1 ALCSQ
6 EEVVYLREKEKAW
19 NKSAILIGT
28 IGIIGISIA
37 SGSLFVAL
45 GLSSIA
51 AISLL
56 LQQKF
61 PDKNGLY
68 SIEVLG
74 GRITL
79 KLGSSALWHLS
90 VCDVESFDITYSKD
104 GAVIKEITLKTVNDG
119 YVLPK
124 LNRFETTEVLDLV
137 SLVQTLKERA

>member
-1 ALCSQ
+1 M
-6 EEVVYLREKEKAW
+6 YLREKEKAW

>member
-1 ALCSQ
+1 M
-6 EEVVYLREKEKAW
+6 YLREKEKAL
-19 NKSAILIGT
+19 NKGVVLIGT

-51 AISLL
+51 VTSLF

-61 PDKNGLY
+61 PDKSGLY

-79 KLGSSALWHLS
+79 KLGDNVLWHLN
-90 VCDVESFDITYSKD
+90 VCDVESSDISYSRD
-104 GAVIKEITLKTVNDG
+104 GTMLKEIILKTASDS

-124 LNRFETTEVLDLV
+124 LECFETTEVSQLV
-137 SLVQTLKERA
+137 SFVQTLKERA

>member
-1 ALCSQ
+1 M
-6 EEVVYLREKEKAW
+6 YLREKEKAL
-19 NKSAILIGT
+19 NKGAVLIGT

-51 AISLL
+51 VISLF

-61 PDKNGLY
+61 PDKSGLY

-79 KLGSSALWHLS
+79 KLGDNVLWHLN
-90 VCDVESFDITYSKD
+90 VCDVESSDISYSRD
-104 GAVIKEITLKTVNDG
+104 GTILKEIILKTASDS

-124 LNRFETTEVLDLV
+124 LECFETTEVSQLV
-137 SLVQTLKERA
+137 SFVQTLKERA

>member
-1 ALCSQ
+1 M
-6 EEVVYLREKEKAW
+6 YLREKEKALY
-19 NKSAILIGT
+19 KGVILIGT
-28 IGIIGISIA
+28 IGTIGISIA
-37 SGSLFVAL
+37 SGSLFLAL

-68 SIEVLG
+68 SIEVLDK
-74 GRITL
+74 RITL
-79 KLGSSALWHLS
+79 KLGNSALWHLS
-90 VCDVESFDITYSKD
+90 VCDVESFDTAYSRD
-104 GAVIKEITLKTVNDG
+104 GAVIREITLKTVSDS

-124 LNRFETTEVLDLV
+124 LDRFETSEVLDLV

>member
-1 ALCSQ
+1 M
-6 EEVVYLREKEKAW
+6 YLREKEKAL
-19 NKSAILIGT
+19 NKGAVLIGT

-51 AISLL
+51 VISLF

-61 PDKNGLY
+61 PDKSGLY

-79 KLGSSALWHLS
+79 KLGDNVLWHLN
-90 VCDVESFDITYSKD
+90 VCDVESSDISYSRD
-104 GAVIKEITLKTVNDG
+104 GTTLKEIILKTASDS

-124 LNRFETTEVLDLV
+124 LERFETTEVSQLV
-137 SLVQTLKERA
+137 SFVQTLKERA

>member
-1 ALCSQ
+1 M
-6 EEVVYLREKEKAW
+6 YLREKEKAL
-19 NKSAILIGT
+19 NKGAVLIGT

-51 AISLL
+51 VISLF

-61 PDKNGLY
+61 PDKSGLY
-68 SIEVLG
+68 SIEALG

-79 KLGSSALWHLS
+79 KLGDNVLWHLN
-90 VCDVESFDITYSKD
+90 VCDVESSEISYSRD
-104 GAVIKEITLKTVNDG
+104 GTMLKEIILKTASDS

-124 LNRFETTEVLDLV
+124 LEYFETTEVSQLV
-137 SLVQTLKERA
+137 SFVQTLKERA

>member
-1 ALCSQ
+1 M
-6 EEVVYLREKEKAW
+6 YLREKEKAL
-19 NKSAILIGT
+19 NKGAFLIGT

-51 AISLL
+51 VISLF
-56 LQQKF
+56 LQQMF
-61 PDKNGLY
+61 PDKSGLY

-79 KLGSSALWHLS
+79 KLGDNVLWHLN
-90 VCDVESFDITYSKD
+90 VCDVESSDISYSRD
-104 GAVIKEITLKTVNDG
+104 GTMLKEIILKTASDS

-124 LNRFETTEVLDLV
+124 LECFETTEVSQLV
-137 SLVQTLKERA
+137 SFVQTLKERA

>member
-1 ALCSQ
+1 M
-6 EEVVYLREKEKAW
+6 YLREKEKAL
-19 NKSAILIGT
+19 NKGAVLIGT

-51 AISLL
+51 VISLF

-61 PDKNGLY
+61 PDKSGLY

-79 KLGSSALWHLS
+79 KLGVNVLWHLN
-90 VCDVESFDITYSKD
+90 VCDVESSDISYSRD
-104 GAVIKEITLKTVNDG
+104 GTMLKEIILKTASDS

-124 LNRFETTEVLDLV
+124 LEYFETTEVSQLV
-137 SLVQTLKERA
+137 SFVQTLKERA

>member
-1 ALCSQ
+1 M
-6 EEVVYLREKEKAW
+6 YLREKEKAL
-19 NKSAILIGT
+19 NKGVILIGT

-37 SGSLFVAL
+37 SGSLFLAL
-45 GLSSIA
+45 GLSAIA

-68 SIEVLG
+68 SIEVLDK
-74 GRITL
+74 RITL
-79 KLGSSALWHLS
+79 KLGNSALWHLS
-90 VCDVESFDITYSKD
+90 VCDVESFDTTYSRD
-104 GAVIKEITLKTVNDG
+104 GAVIREITLKTVSDS

-124 LNRFETTEVLDLV
+124 LDRFETSEVLELV

>member
-1 ALCSQ
+1 M
-6 EEVVYLREKEKAW
+6 YLREKEKAL
-19 NKSAILIGT
+19 NKGAVLIGT

-51 AISLL
+51 VISLF

-61 PDKNGLY
+61 PDKSGLY

-79 KLGSSALWHLS
+79 KLGNSTLWHLN
-90 VCDVESFDITYSKD
+90 VCDVESSDISYSRD
-104 GAVIKEITLKTVNDG
+104 GTVLKEITLKTANDS

-124 LNRFETTEVLDLV
+124 LECCETTEVSLLV
-137 SLVQTLKERA
+137 SFVQTLKERA

>member
-1 ALCSQ
+1 M
-6 EEVVYLREKEKAW
+6 YLREKEKAL
-19 NKSAILIGT
+19 NKGVILIGT

-37 SGSLFVAL
+37 SGSLFLAL
-45 GLSSIA
+45 GLSAIA

-68 SIEVLG
+68 SIEVLDK
-74 GRITL
+74 RITL
-79 KLGSSALWHLS
+79 KLGNSALWHLS
-90 VCDVESFDITYSKD
+90 VCDVESFDTTYSRD
-104 GAVIKEITLKTVNDG
+104 GAVIREITLKTVSDS

-124 LNRFETTEVLDLV
+124 LDRFETSEVLDLV

>member
-1 ALCSQ
+1 M
-6 EEVVYLREKEKAW
+6 YLREKEKAL
-19 NKSAILIGT
+19 NKGVILIGT

-37 SGSLFVAL
+37 SGSLFLAL
-45 GLSSIA
+45 GLSAIA

-68 SIEVLG
+68 SIEVLDK
-74 GRITL
+74 RITL
-79 KLGSSALWHLS
+79 KLGNSALWHLS
-90 VCDVESFDITYSKD
+90 VCDVESFDTTYSRE
-104 GAVIKEITLKTVNDG
+104 GAVIREITLKTVSDS

-124 LNRFETTEVLDLV
+124 LDRFETSEVLDLV

>member
-1 ALCSQ
+1 M
-6 EEVVYLREKEKAW
+6 YLREKEKAL
-19 NKSAILIGT
+19 NKGAVLIGT

-51 AISLL
+51 VISLF

-61 PDKNGLY
+61 PDKSGLY

-79 KLGSSALWHLS
+79 KLGDNVLWHLN
-90 VCDVESFDITYSKD
+90 VCDVESSDISYSRD
-104 GAVIKEITLKTVNDG
+104 GTMLKEIILKTASDS

-124 LNRFETTEVLDLV
+124 LECFETTEVSQLV
-137 SLVQTLKERA
+137 SFVQTLKERA

>member
-1 ALCSQ
+1 M
-6 EEVVYLREKEKAW
+6 YLREKEKAL
-19 NKSAILIGT
+19 NKGAVLIGT

-51 AISLL
+51 VISLF

-61 PDKNGLY
+61 PDKSGLY

-79 KLGSSALWHLS
+79 KLGDNVLWHLN
-90 VCDVESFDITYSKD
+90 VCDVESSDISYSRD
-104 GAVIKEITLKTVNDG
+104 GTMLKEIILKTASDS

-124 LNRFETTEVLDLV
+124 LECFETNEVSQLV
-137 SLVQTLKERA
+137 SFVQTLKERA

>member
-1 ALCSQ
+1 M
-6 EEVVYLREKEKAW
+6 YLREKEKAL
-19 NKSAILIGT
+19 NKGAVLIGT

-51 AISLL
+51 VISLF

-61 PDKNGLY
+61 PDKSGLY

-79 KLGSSALWHLS
+79 KLGDNVLWHLN
-90 VCDVESFDITYSKD
+90 VCDVESSDISYSRD
-104 GAVIKEITLKTVNDG
+104 GTMLKEIILKTASDS
-119 YVLPK
+119 YVLTK
-124 LNRFETTEVLDLV
+124 LECFETTEVSQLV
-137 SLVQTLKERA
+137 SFVQTLKERA

>member
-1 ALCSQ
+1 M
-6 EEVVYLREKEKAW
+6 YLREKEKAL
-19 NKSAILIGT
+19 NKGAVLIGT

-51 AISLL
+51 VISLF

-61 PDKNGLY
+61 PDKSGLY

-79 KLGSSALWHLS
+79 KLGDNVLWHLN
-90 VCDVESFDITYSKD
+90 VCDVESSEISYSRD
-104 GAVIKEITLKTVNDG
+104 GTMLKEIILKTASDS

-124 LNRFETTEVLDLV
+124 LEYFETTEVSQLV
-137 SLVQTLKERA
+137 SFVQTLKERA

>member
-1 ALCSQ
+1 M
-6 EEVVYLREKEKAW
+6 YLREKEKAL
-19 NKSAILIGT
+19 NKGVILIGT

-37 SGSLFVAL
+37 SGSLFLAL
-45 GLSSIA
+45 GLSAIA

-68 SIEVLG
+68 SIEVLDK
-74 GRITL
+74 RITL
-79 KLGSSALWHLS
+79 KLGNSALWHLS
-90 VCDVESFDITYSKD
+90 VCDVDSFDTTYSRD
-104 GAVIKEITLKTVNDG
+104 GAVIREITLKTVSDS

-124 LNRFETTEVLDLV
+124 LDRFETSEVLDLV

>member
-1 ALCSQ
+1 M
-6 EEVVYLREKEKAW
+6 YLREKEKAL
-19 NKSAILIGT
+19 NKGAVLIGT

-51 AISLL
+51 VISLF

-61 PDKNGLY
+61 PDKSGLY

-79 KLGSSALWHLS
+79 KLGDNVLWHLN
-90 VCDVESFDITYSKD
+90 VCDVESSDISYSR
-104 GAVIKEITLKTVNDG
+104 GGTMLKEIILKTASDS

-124 LNRFETTEVLDLV
+124 LECFETTEVSQLV
-137 SLVQTLKERA
+137 SFVQTLKERA

>member
-1 ALCSQ
+1 M
-6 EEVVYLREKEKAW
+6 YLREKEKAL
-19 NKSAILIGT
+19 NKGAVLIGT

-51 AISLL
+51 VISLF

-61 PDKNGLY
+61 PDKSGLY

-79 KLGSSALWHLS
+79 KLSDNVLWHLN
-90 VCDVESFDITYSKD
+90 VCDVESSDISYSRD
-104 GAVIKEITLKTVNDG
+104 GTMLKEIILKTASDS

-124 LNRFETTEVLDLV
+124 LECFETTEVSQLV
-137 SLVQTLKERA
+137 SFVQTLKERA

>member
-1 ALCSQ
+1 
-6 EEVVYLREKEKAW
+6 VYLREKDKAL
-19 NKSAILIGT
+19 NKGAILIGT
-28 IGIIGISIA
+28 IGIIVISIA

-45 GLSSIA
+45 GLSSIV

-74 GRITL
+74 GRISL
-79 KLGSSALWHLS
+79 KLGNSALWHLS
-90 VCDVESFDITYSKD
+90 VCDVESYDTTYSRD
-104 GAVIKEITLKTVNDG
+104 GAVIKEITLKTVNDS

-124 LNRFETTEVLDLV
+124 LDRFETTAVLDLV
-137 SLVQTLKERA
+137 SLLQTLKERA

>member
-1 ALCSQ
+1 M
-6 EEVVYLREKEKAW
+6 YLREKEKAL
-19 NKSAILIGT
+19 NKGAVLIGT

-51 AISLL
+51 VISLF

-61 PDKNGLY
+61 PDKSGLY

-79 KLGSSALWHLS
+79 KLGDNVLWRLN
-90 VCDVESFDITYSKD
+90 VCDVESSDISYSRD
-104 GAVIKEITLKTVNDG
+104 GTMLKEIILKTASDS

-124 LNRFETTEVLDLV
+124 LECFETTEVSQLV
-137 SLVQTLKERA
+137 SFVQTLKERA

>member
-1 ALCSQ
+1 M
-6 EEVVYLREKEKAW
+6 YLREKEKAL
-19 NKSAILIGT
+19 NKGAVLIGT

-51 AISLL
+51 VISLF

-61 PDKNGLY
+61 PDKSGLY
-68 SIEVLG
+68 SIEALG

-79 KLGSSALWHLS
+79 KLGDNVLWHLN
-90 VCDVESFDITYSKD
+90 VCDVESSEISYSRD
-104 GAVIKEITLKTVNDG
+104 GTMLKEIILKTASDS

-124 LNRFETTEVLDLV
+124 LEFFETTEVSQLV
-137 SLVQTLKERA
+137 SFVQTLKELA